1 MYCQY
6 KHNPNNTVHSTALY
20 SVFRLYFAIIST
32 IYSNDTYTRIPSW
45 MSLFTVNALMY
56 TAYGIILTVSDK
68 LITDKGLKFVT
79 TEI

>member
-1 MYCQY
+1 
-6 KHNPNNTVHSTALY
+6 
-20 SVFRLYFAIIST
+20 
-32 IYSNDTYTRIPSW
+32 